1 MTSVVLFVN
10 NALMGPLLKA
20 ATAQEFSPEWVFTG
34 YSYQDF
40 DVFAR
45 GYDQEQMKHAFGLS
59 VLFPSISNLPDYL
72 DLWTWYWGKT
82 QGNFWGI
89 ASGLFNSTY
98 TAIQYAGP
106 TLTAENVKKGFF
118 SVPATGG
125 AATGTVAFQSG
136 YGKTVGMPYDEYS
149 LLGTDR
155 AFAYWN
161 GDVTRPVAGGEHPRQ
176 GRVHVHGRRQALQL
190 QGLPQ
195 VGAEVLRPQGRGVRG
210 AGRCAVHRRLVP
222 LRQRRAPDCPSNGGT
237 G

>member
-1 MTSVVLFVN
+1 MPTLITKLKAAGVTSVVPFVN
-10 NALMGPLLKA
+10 NTLMGPLLKA

-40 DVFAR
+40 DAFAR

-59 VLFPSISNLPDYL
+59 VLFPSISGLPDYL
-72 DLWTWYWGKT
+72 DVYNWYWGKN

-125 AATGTVAFQSG
+125 ATTGTVAFQSG

-149 LLGTDR
+149 LSAPTARSPIGT
-155 AFAYWN
+155 
-161 GDVTRPVAGGEHPRQ
+161 VT
-176 GRVHVHGRRQALQL
+176 
-190 QGLPQ
+190 
-195 VGAEVLRPQGRGVRG
+195 
-210 AGRCAVHRRLVP
+210 
-222 LRQRRAPDCPSNGGT
+222 
-237 G
+237 